1 MPTFDHIT
9 HDTVDTYV
17 KSTKTLFKSF
27 LIMLEDLHIDHNI
40 HFDKLKDSIPS
51 EYHSLIDQA
60 DYLDKDKMQ
69 YLRKKVLDVG
79 NSSIRNINLKLE
91 EFNVEFKF

>member
-40 HFDKLKDSIPS
+40 HFDMNVVDIQ
-51 EYHSLIDQA
+51 SLYAFLI
-60 DYLDKDKMQ
+60 
-69 YLRKKVLDVG
+69 
-79 NSSIRNINLKLE
+79 
-91 EFNVEFKF
+91 